1 MDPHNSNP
9 LFKGG
14 LSALIILIAQICLE
28 SGTETTQ
35 A

>member
-14 LSALIILIAQICLE
+14 LSAVIILISQICME
-28 SGTETTQ
+28 SSTTQ